1 MIRVTGDT
9 HGDPVRFIENNM
21 GDNQWTSDDLL
32 IVCGDFTYIFRN
44 NDSEKEFLDYLEKE
58 KPYTIC
64 FCDGNHENFPAIY
77 SYPEEEWNG
86 GRIHRIRKNIVHLMR
101 GQVYTIENKS
111 FFVFGGSYSI
121 DKGWRKEGVS
131 WWPEEQPN
139 EDEYA
144 TGLKNLEKSNYEVDY
159 IITHTAPQA
168 IVEKLIAKQPWNI
181 RADFEMDYRDYK
193 LMGYLGEVLF
203 KTKFKHWFF
212 GHWHFDTLVD
222 ETCTAVYYD
231 VHKVQ

>member
-1 MIRVTGDT
+1 MIYITGDT

-21 GDNQWTSDDLL
+21 GDNEWTSDDYL
-32 IVCGDFTYIFRN
+32 IVCGDFGFIFRN
-44 NDSEKEFLDYLEKE
+44 NDSEREFLDYLET

-64 FCDGNHENFPAIY
+64 FCDGNHENFPAIF
-77 SYPEEEWNG
+77 SYPKVEWNG
-86 GRIHRIRKNIVHLMR
+86 GFVHKIRKNIFHLMR
-101 GQVYTIENKS
+101 GQIFNIDNKKI
-111 FFVFGGSYSI
+111 FVMGGAYSI
-121 DKGWRKEGVS
+121 DRDWRIEGFS
-131 WWPEEQPN
+131 WWSDEQPN
-139 EDEYA
+139 EEEYA
-144 TGLKNLEKSNYEVDY
+144 TGLRNLEKCNYEVDY

-168 IVEKLIAKQPWNI
+168 IVERLIAKQPWNI
-181 RADFEMDYRDYK
+181 RADFEMNYRDYK
-193 LMGYLGEVLF
+193 LMGFLGEVLF